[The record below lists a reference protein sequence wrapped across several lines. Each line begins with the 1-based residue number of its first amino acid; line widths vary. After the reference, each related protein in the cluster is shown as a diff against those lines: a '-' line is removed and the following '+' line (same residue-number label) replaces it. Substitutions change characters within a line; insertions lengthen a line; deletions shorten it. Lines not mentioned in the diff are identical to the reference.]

1 MNFIKDKKLKI
12 FLITFILS
20 LPFWWG
26 ANILSSNLES
36 FWYWQ
41 EIAGN
46 PQILAAQM
54 NQQILEMKAQEL
66 KIKKTQ
72 AERLANLEIE
82 AKAVISVEIDRQG
95 NEKILFEKNSQ
106 QPLPIASLTKLMTA
120 NIVAEYFDLNQSIKI
135 SPQAIQQPEDFGE
148 LKPGQVLTVKNL
160 LYVLLIESSNDAAFA
175 LAEIMGQEGFVGL
188 MNSESKDLG
197 LKNTYFGNPTGLNF
211 NDEDLNNH
219 SSAEDL
225 VKLTKYLLEKR
236 PLLREIFGLREYNL
250 YLADGRYHHKLLTTN
265 EFLREPSVWQ
275 NKIIGGKT
283 GETRQAGDCL
293 LLVLDTPNGFLI
305 NVILGAEDRVKE
317 MKKLLNAIYVQ

>member
-26 ANILSSNLES
+26 INILTNNLEN

-41 EIAGN
+41 EIANN
-46 PQILAAQM
+46 PQILAAQI
-54 NQQILEMKAQEL
+54 NQQTMETKAREL

-72 AERLANLEIE
+72 TERLANLEIE
-82 AKAVISVEIDRQG
+82 ANAVISVEIDRQG

-120 NIVAEYFDLNQSIKI
+120 NIVVEYFDLNQPIKI
-135 SPQAIQQPEDFGE
+135 SPQAIQQPEDFGKLE
-148 LKPGQVLTVKNL
+148 PGQVLTVKNL

-175 LAEIMGQEGFVGL
+175 LTETMGREGFVGL

-211 NDEDLNNH
+211 DNEDLNNY
-219 SSAEDL
+219 SSAKDL
-225 VKLTKYLLEKR
+225 MKLTKYLLEKR
-236 PLLREIFGLREYNL
+236 PLLREIFGLREYDL
-250 YLADGRYHHKLLTTN
+250 YLANGRYHHKLLTTN
-265 EFLREPSVWQ
+265 ELLKEPSIWQ
-275 NKIIGGKT
+275 NRIIGGKT
-283 GETRQAGDCL
+283 GETHRAGDCL

-305 NVILGAEDRVKE
+305 NVILGTEDRVKE
-317 MKKLLNAIYVQ
+317 MKKLLNAIYE